1 MAASSLRQ
9 EWRSQPDLLGTPGPS
24 RSCDDLMIDLA
35 YTNGIHLFRV
45 ILLRNWVM
53 LAAEASRA
61 VGNVLDRPG
70 PGRVLLR

>member
-1 MAASSLRQ
+1 
-9 EWRSQPDLLGTPGPS
+9 
-24 RSCDDLMIDLA
+24 MIDLA

-70 PGRVLLR
+70 LGRVLLR